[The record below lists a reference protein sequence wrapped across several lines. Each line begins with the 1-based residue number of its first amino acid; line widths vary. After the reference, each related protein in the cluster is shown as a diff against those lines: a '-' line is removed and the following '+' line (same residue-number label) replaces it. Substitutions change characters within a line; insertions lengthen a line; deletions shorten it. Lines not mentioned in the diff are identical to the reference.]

1 MLLASKKNVNLMMV
15 SVKGACSDD
24 PANLAEGGVGSAA

>member
-1 MLLASKKNVNLMMV
+1 MVLASKKNVNLMMV